1 MRGRIVTVDA
11 AAENRNGVTLRLE
24 RTAMRFAV
32 DPAGETADDHHT
44 RRCELASEHARHLGA
59 VRRAGAR
66 ADDRDRRAR
75 EQLRVTFTSQ
85 VEPSRRIVDRTKQG
99 RQVTLA

>member
-1 MRGRIVTVDA
+1 VTS
-11 AAENRNGVTLRLE
+11 RLE
-24 RTAMRFAV
+24 RASMRFAV

-59 VRRAGAR
+59 VRRAGTR

-75 EQLRVTFTSQ
+75 EQLRVTFAS
-85 VEPSRRIVDRTKQG
+85 
-99 RQVTLA
+99 